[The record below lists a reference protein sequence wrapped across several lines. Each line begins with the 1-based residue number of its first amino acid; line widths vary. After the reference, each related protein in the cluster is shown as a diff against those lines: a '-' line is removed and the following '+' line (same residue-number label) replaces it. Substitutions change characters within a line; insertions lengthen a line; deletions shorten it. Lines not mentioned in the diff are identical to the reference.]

1 MKFKI
6 LIFTLFIINANLQ
19 AQSNINFIRCSSVE
33 YEEITNK
40 KLNVLNEKKVLDFE
54 NWLRTSI
61 NNSVK
66 KKSENNQIIY
76 TIPVVFHVLH
86 NGDAI
91 GSNENVS
98 DLQLQS
104 QITRLNQDFRR
115 KINTLGYNTNEVG
128 ADVEIEFCLAQIDP
142 NGNFTNGI
150 KRHLISQSA
159 LYASDVE
166 ELKPNYI
173 WDSTKYLN
181 IFIVN
186 FAATAN
192 GVTLGYA
199 QFPIGSGLPGLSSG
213 MSYNDSVFTDSVV
226 LNYMVVGSK
235 SIYPQGSYA
244 LNFDEGRT
252 ATHEIGHWL
261 GLRHIWGDID
271 SCTEGTDYCD
281 DTPHHKNF
289 NRGCLIN
296 NTPCSVREM
305 TENYMD
311 YTDDRCLNTFTQD
324 QKIRMRTV
332 LEHDFR
338 RNFLLTS
345 NKCNYVSTLNKDV
358 GILDIQIQEKSC
370 NLIKLNLDFVN
381 LGNQNVGS
389 IDYQIKVNEVVTTY
403 AINENISSPSLRS
416 ELVSIPINSG
426 ISIIEVKILNVD
438 GVADDNP
445 LNNTRSITVQS
456 EYIIANASEINM
468 QLVTDRFANETTW
481 SFVGPGLNLQNGV
494 LENSSTHIQNLPLA
508 SSGCYTFTIKDRSG
522 DGICCNF
529 GTGNLKLSL
538 NGEDVYNNGDYGNG
552 FSLNFYK
559 ETLSQTTFN
568 TADFYIIPNP
578 SINEIQIIGPQNL
591 PPIRYSI
598 LNSIGQIVVK
608 DQTFKIEN
616 SKIDISYLSTGVYFT
631 HVKFQ
636 DKIIVLKF
644 IKK

>member
-1 MKFKI
+1 MKFNV
-6 LIFTLFIINANLQ
+6 LIFILLLININLH

-33 YEEITNK
+33 YEQITNN
-40 KLNVLNEKKVLDFE
+40 KLKISSEKRILNFE
-54 NWLRTSI
+54 DWLTKAI
-61 NNSVK
+61 NNNIT
-66 KKSENNQIIY
+66 KKSSNNQTVY

-86 NGDAI
+86 NGDPL

-115 KINTLGYNTNEVG
+115 KANTLGYNTNTVG

-150 KRHLISQSA
+150 KRHLINKSA
-159 LYASDVE
+159 LYANDVE
-166 ELKPNYI
+166 NLKPDYI

-186 FAATAN
+186 FAATAS
-192 GVTLGYA
+192 GTTLGYA
-199 QFPIGSGLPGLSSG
+199 QFPIGSGLPGLSPG
-213 MSYNDSVFTDSVV
+213 MSYNDTVFTDSVV

-244 LNFDEGRT
+244 LSFDEGRT
-252 ATHEIGHWL
+252 ATHEVGHWL

-289 NRGCLIN
+289 NRGCLVN
-296 NTPCSVREM
+296 NTPCLVREM

-324 QKIRMRTV
+324 QKTRMRTV
-332 LEHDFR
+332 LENDYR
-338 RNFLLTS
+338 RNFLITS
-345 NKCNYVSTLNKDV
+345 NKCTYVPVLNKDV
-358 GILDIQIQEKSC
+358 GILDLQVQSKNC
-370 NLIKLNLDFVN
+370 NLVTLNLEFVN
-381 LGNQNVGS
+381 LGIQSVGV
-389 IDYQIKVNEVVTTY
+389 IQYQIKVNDAVTTY
-403 AINENISSPSLRS
+403 TINENIDSPAVKSV
-416 ELVSIPINSG
+416 LVSIPVNSG
-426 ISIIEVKILNVD
+426 ISTIEVKILNVD
-438 GVADDNP
+438 GATDDNSQ
-445 LNNTRSITVQS
+445 NNIKSISVQS
-456 EYIIANASEINM
+456 DYIVANASEINM

-481 SFVGPGLNLQNGV
+481 SFVGPGINLQNGV
-494 LENSSTHIQNLPLA
+494 LENSYTHIQNLPLA

-529 GTGNLKLSL
+529 GSGNLKLSI
-538 NGEDVYNNGDYGNG
+538 NGVNVYNNGGYGSG
-552 FSLNFYK
+552 FSLNFHK
-559 ETLSQTTFN
+559 ETLSESSFN
-568 TADFYIIPNP
+568 ISDFYIIPNP
-578 SINEIQIIGPQNL
+578 GINEIQIIGPENL
-591 PPIRYSI
+591 PPLLYSI
-598 LNSIGQIVVK
+598 INSIGQILVK
-608 DQTFKIEN
+608 DQLYYKEN

-636 DKIIVLKF
+636 DKLIILKF